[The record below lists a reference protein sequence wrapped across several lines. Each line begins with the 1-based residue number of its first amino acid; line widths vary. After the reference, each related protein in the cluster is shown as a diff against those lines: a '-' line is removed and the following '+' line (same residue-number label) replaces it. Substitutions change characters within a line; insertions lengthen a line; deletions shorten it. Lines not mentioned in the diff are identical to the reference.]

1 LLTYILK
8 RLGMMALTLLAIVTL
23 AFFVIR
29 WMPGSPFDD
38 PEYSPE
44 LVRILEEKYR
54 LHEPVPV
61 QFFTYLKNL
70 VTEGFWGV
78 SFKLE
83 PMVPVWQVIGER
95 IPVTLGLNLLSL
107 LLSLPLGLL
116 AGMWAALYKSRLP
129 DHLISL
135 FIILFISVPSFVVA
149 SALQYFLGYQAKAFP
164 IIYQSLGSFP
174 ERLHSLV
181 LPVLALSF
189 YPVASLCRYLRGELL
204 ETLSADYLLLARTK
218 GLKKGQV
225 LLRHAFPNSLVPLMP
240 VIIPMFTG
248 ILSGSLVVERIF
260 GIPGVGGLVT
270 QSIQAGDHF
279 LTIAVLFF
287 YAAVNLL
294 TVLIT
299 DLSYGLID
307 PRIRLGGGKDA

>member
-1 LLTYILK
+1 MFRYILK

-38 PEYSPE
+38 PDYSPE
-44 LVRILEEKYR
+44 LVRMLEEKYR
-54 LHEPVPV
+54 LHEPIPV
-61 QFFTYLKNL
+61 QYFTFLKNI

-78 SFKLE
+78 SFQIE
-83 PMVPVWQVIGER
+83 PMVPVWKVIGER
-95 IPVTLGLNLLSL
+95 IPVTLGLNFISL
-107 LLSLPLGLL
+107 LLSLPLGLA
-116 AGMWAALYKSRLP
+116 AGLWAALHKSKLP
-129 DHLISL
+129 DHLISFL
-135 FIILFISVPSFVVA
+135 VILFISVPSFVAA
-149 SALQYFLGYQAKAFP
+149 SALQYFLGYQTHAFP
-164 IIYQSLGSFP
+164 IIYRSLGSFP
-174 ERLHSLV
+174 ERLYSML
-181 LPVLALSF
+181 LPVFALSF
-189 YPVASLCRYLRGELL
+189 YPVATLCRYLRGELL
-204 ETLSADYLLLARTK
+204 ETLPADYLLLARAK
-218 GLKKGQV
+218 GLKNKQV

-240 VIIPMFTG
+240 VIVPMFTG

-260 GIPGVGGLVT
+260 GIPGVGGLMT

-287 YAAVNLL
+287 YALIHLL

-299 DLSYGLID
+299 DLSYGFID

>member
-1 LLTYILK
+1 MLTYVLK
-8 RLGMMALTLLAIVTL
+8 RLGMMVLTLFAIVTL

-44 LVRILEEKYR
+44 LVRMLEEKYR
-54 LHEPVPV
+54 LHEPVAV
-61 QFFTYLKNL
+61 QYLAFLKNI

-78 SFKLE
+78 SLKLE
-83 PMVPVWQVIGER
+83 TMVPVWQVIGER
-95 IPVTLGLNLLSL
+95 IPVTLGLNFLALLVSM
-107 LLSLPLGLL
+107 PLGLL
-116 AGMWAALYKSRLP
+116 AGMLAALHKSKLP
-129 DHLISL
+129 DHLISFL
-135 FIILFISVPSFVVA
+135 VILFISVPSFVAA
-149 SALQYFLGYQAKAFP
+149 SALQYFLGYRTRLFP

-174 ERLHSLV
+174 ERLHSML

-189 YPVASLCRYLRGELL
+189 YPVATLCRYLRGELL

-218 GLKKGQV
+218 GLKRGQV

-240 VIIPMFTG
+240 VIVPMFTG
-248 ILSGSLVVERIF
+248 ILAGSLAVERIF
-260 GIPGVGGLVT
+260 GIPGVGGLMT

-287 YAAVNLL
+287 YAVIHLV

-307 PRIRLGGGKDA
+307 PRIRLGGKKDA

>member
-1 LLTYILK
+1 MLTYILK

-44 LVRILEEKYR
+44 LVRMLEEKYR
-54 LHEPVPV
+54 LHEPIPV
-61 QFFTYLKNL
+61 QYFAFLKNI

-78 SFKLE
+78 SFQIE
-83 PMVPVWQVIGER
+83 PNVPVWRVIGER
-95 IPVTLGLNLLSL
+95 IPVTLGLNFLSL
-107 LLSLPLGLL
+107 LISLPLGLL
-116 AGMWAALYKSRLP
+116 AGCLAALYKSRWP
-129 DHLISL
+129 DALISAL
-135 FIILFISVPSFVVA
+135 VILFISVPSFVAA
-149 SALQYFLGYQAKAFP
+149 SALQYFLGYRTHLFP
-164 IIYQSLGSFP
+164 IIYHSLGSFP
-174 ERLHSLV
+174 ERLHSLL

-189 YPVASLCRYLRGELL
+189 YPVATLCRYLRGELL
-204 ETLSADYLLLARTK
+204 ENFSADYLLLARAK
-218 GLKKGQV
+218 GLKKTQV

-240 VIIPMFTG
+240 ILVPMFTG

-270 QSIQAGDHF
+270 QSIQAQDHF
-279 LTIAVLFF
+279 LTISVLFF
-287 YAAVNLL
+287 YALIHLL

-307 PRIRLGGGKDA
+307 PRIRLGGGKNA